1 MTPEAWAFATQ
12 AVVTAAGVAVVWL
25 KLRRTRAS
33 VNHAA
38 EVAEQARDYAE
49 PTGNG
54 FAAEV
59 LKTLREIRGEVAEV
73 RGGLGELRNDV
84 RGNTGAIVGH
94 LGDHA
99 RGGTGQLDRPA
110 PPEDPSPGKRKRGR
124 RRPR

>member
-1 MTPEAWAFATQ
+1 MATSHWKSALRGAEEKESPYLAAYDFFDQ
-12 AVVTAAGVAVVWL
+12 AGTITS
-25 KLRRTRAS
+25 RTL
-33 VNHAA
+33 
-38 EVAEQARDYAE
+38 
-49 PTGNG
+49 TIKG